1 MRQADTR
8 GTRPPASLVTVIG
21 SPACTVGSLLSELAE
36 DFLNFGRSVTV
47 ICRTMS
53 IFGPVM
59 TGTRISFIT
68 GPQILMSNP
77 CNSHAERAAG

>member
-21 SPACTVGSLLSELAE
+21 SPACSVGSFLPELPE
-36 DFLNFGRSVTV
+36 DFLNFGRSVPV
-47 ICRTMS
+47 IRRTMS

-59 TGTRISFIT
+59 TGARVSFIT
-68 GPQILMSNP
+68 GLQILMSNP
-77 CNSHAERAAG
+77 CNSHAGRTAR